1 MTIDRARWN
10 FEVRVNTWSFFFFL
24 PFSRRISSFDLASF
38 PPPSVNSRIDFLRV
52 LFVVRKSRERE
63 REKEGERQK
72 RTEETWRY
80 VRRAAIEKLEKS
92 QIQMLRRWQDGGWR
106 GRRYRPWRTEPPR
119 RTKTSNTGSVAI
131 RKIRNLLKHGPKC
144 LPVEFIA
151 IGEIS
156 FACKFSRIKVTFST
170 RFFSP
175 VHS

>member
-10 FEVRVNTWSFFFFL
+10 FEVRVNTRSFFFSFPFL
-24 PFSRRISSFDLASF
+24 VEYPRSISRHFLLPASTVASIFYEFCSSFG
-38 PPPSVNSRIDFLRV
+38 N
-52 LFVVRKSRERE
+52 RERE